1 MLKELLLLDETK
13 WFQEKDTDKRTESK
27 MQNNNLNS
35 KTAAV
40 VPLLDTT
47 VLGKDIYHKRRIN
60 LKKITKTHNL
70 GAKQ

>member
-1 MLKELLLLDETK
+1 MRQNDFRRKI
-13 WFQEKDTDKRTESK
+13 TDKRTESK

-47 VLGKDIYHKRRIN
+47 VLGKDMYQKGGLISRK
-60 LKKITKTHNL
+60 
-70 GAKQ
+70 